1 MKSLFSK
8 ILLSLVVTVLIALAL
23 VLLMTR
29 VNMTRGMLKFIE
41 QQEAAQLAV
50 LVPELAEL
58 YQENGSWAF
67 LQESPRRWNRLLRI
81 SLAGNQDEP
90 FDVAPRGRGRPG
102 LQPPHMRQPG
112 HHRGRLF
119 LLDSNQQWVA
129 GAVFEEQEGVTK
141 DAISVEG
148 QVVGWV
154 GFTPLRAGLPPE
166 ARLFVSGQHRALLI
180 SLVVALAVALGL
192 GFLLARHFSRPL
204 RQLAQTVDT
213 LSDGNYAV
221 RATVT
226 SKDEIGRLGAGVN
239 QLAES
244 LASNRSMRRRWMADI
259 AHELRT
265 PVSILKGEIEAIQ
278 DGLRP
283 ADEKTLASLGEE
295 ADHLSRLVNDL
306 QTLALS
312 DAGALDFRLE
322 QVDLTELVRQQ
333 LQAFDGRLRER
344 GIEVTSDL
352 PGGLLVNG
360 DAQRLRQLM
369 QNLLENSSRYVT
381 TGGALECRAAR
392 TDGRV
397 TLLLDDSGPGLTAE
411 QMTHLFDRF
420 YRADSSRSRA
430 HGGSGLGLSICRNI
444 VEAHQGS
451 IHAEVSPLGGLR
463 IRLTLPAIAGT
474 SG

>member
-29 VNMTRGMLKFIE
+29 INMTRGMLQYIE
-41 QQEAAQLAV
+41 QQESAQLAV

-67 LQESPRRWNRLLRI
+67 LQGSPRRWNRLLRF
-81 SLAGNQDEP
+81 SLTGGEEERNESP
-90 FDVAPRGRGRPG
+90 PRDRGRPDDHR
-102 LQPPHMRQPG
+102 PPMRPPG
-112 HHRGRLF
+112 HLRGRLF
-119 LLDSNQQWVA
+119 LLDSNQEWVA
-129 GAVFEEQEGVTK
+129 GAPLGESRNVTQE
-141 DAISVEG
+141 AITAGG

-154 GFTPLRAGLPPE
+154 GFTPLQAGLPPE
-166 ARLFVSGQHRALLI
+166 ARLFVRGQARALVL

-204 RQLAQTVDT
+204 RQLAETVDT
-213 LSDGNYAV
+213 LSDGNYEV

-226 SKDEIGRLGAGVN
+226 SKDEIGRLGMGVN

-265 PVSILKGEIEAIQ
+265 PVSVLKGEIEAIQ

-312 DAGALDFRLE
+312 DAGALDFHMER
-322 QVDLTELVRQQ
+322 VDLTELIRQQ
-333 LQAFDGRLRER
+333 LHAFRNRLQERE
-344 GIEVTSDL
+344 ICVINDL
-352 PGGLLVNG
+352 PNNLLVSG
-360 DAQRLRQLM
+360 DAQRLRQLV
-369 QNLLENSSRYVT
+369 QNLLENCSRYVSAN
-381 TGGALECRAAR
+381 GALELKASLA
-392 TDGRV
+392 DGCMI
-397 TLLLDDSGPGLTAE
+397 LCLDDSGPGLTAE
-411 QMTHLFDRF
+411 QMDHLFDRF
-420 YRADSSRSRA
+420 YRADASRSRA

-451 IHAEVSPLGGLR
+451 IRAEASPLGGLR
-463 IRLTLPAIAGT
+463 IRLTLPALGANG
-474 SG
+474 

>member
-23 VLLMTR
+23 VVLMTR
-29 VNMTRGMLKFIE
+29 VNMTRGMVKYIE

-58 YQENGSWAF
+58 YQQDGSWAY
-67 LQESPRRWNRLLRI
+67 LQDSPRRWNRLLRF
-81 SLAGNQDEP
+81 LRTGGEGDQAEVP
-90 FDVAPRGRGRPG
+90 PRGRGRPDFQRPPTRPSG
-102 LQPPHMRQPG
+102 HLQ
-112 HHRGRLF
+112 GRLF
-119 LLDSNQQWVA
+119 LLDSNQERVA
-129 GAVFEEQEGVTK
+129 GAAFRENEIVRKE
-141 DAISVEG
+141 AITVAG

-154 GFTPLRAGLPPE
+154 GFTALRAGLPPE
-166 ARLFVSGQHRALLI
+166 ARLFVRGQARAMLL

-204 RQLAQTVDT
+204 RQLAETVDT
-213 LSDGNYAV
+213 LSDGNYDV

-226 SKDEIGRLGAGVN
+226 SKDEIGRLAGGVN

-244 LASNRSMRRRWMADI
+244 LASNRTMRQRWMADI

-265 PVSILKGEIEAIQ
+265 PVSVLKGEIEAIQ

-283 ADEKTLASLGEE
+283 ADGKTMTSLGEE

-312 DAGALDFRLE
+312 DAGALDFRME
-322 QVDLTELVRQQ
+322 PVDVGELIRQQ
-333 LQAFDGRLRER
+333 LQAFDSRLQSR
-344 GIEVTSDL
+344 GINVTSDV
-352 PGGLLVNG
+352 PDGLKLNG

-369 QNLLENSSRYVT
+369 QNLLENSARYASAN
-381 TGGALECRAAR
+381 GALYLRASHSAHQ
-392 TDGRV
+392 V
-397 TLLLDDSGPGLTAE
+397 TVCLDDSGPGLTSE

-420 YRADSSRSRA
+420 YRADASRSRA
-430 HGGSGLGLSICRNI
+430 NGGSGLGLSICRNI
-444 VEAHQGS
+444 VKAHQGS
-451 IHAEVSPLGGLR
+451 IHAEASPLGGLR
-463 IRLTLPAIAGT
+463 IRLVLPAAG
-474 SG
+474 GMNG

>member
-1 MKSLFSK
+1 
-8 ILLSLVVTVLIALAL
+8 
-23 VLLMTR
+23 
-29 VNMTRGMLKFIE
+29 
-41 QQEAAQLAV
+41 
-50 LVPELAEL
+50 
-58 YQENGSWAF
+58 
-67 LQESPRRWNRLLRI
+67 
-81 SLAGNQDEP
+81 
-90 FDVAPRGRGRPG
+90 
-102 LQPPHMRQPG
+102 
-112 HHRGRLF
+112 
-119 LLDSNQQWVA
+119 
-129 GAVFEEQEGVTK
+129 
-141 DAISVEG
+141 
-148 QVVGWV
+148 
-154 GFTPLRAGLPPE
+154 LRAGLPPE
-166 ARLFVSGQHRALLI
+166 ARLFVRGQNRALLI

-213 LSDGNYAV
+213 LSHGNYAV

-265 PVSILKGEIEAIQ
+265 PVSVLKGEIEAIQ

-312 DAGALDFRLE
+312 DAGALDFRMEL
-322 QVDLTELVRQQ
+322 VDLTELVRQQ
-333 LQAFDGRLRER
+333 LEAFDGRLRER
-344 GIEVTSDL
+344 GIEVSSDL
-352 PGGLLVNG
+352 PASLLVNG
-360 DAQRLRQLM
+360 DVQRLRQLM
-369 QNLLENSSRYVT
+369 QNLLENSSRYVS
-381 TGGALECRAAR
+381 TGGLLKCKAAR
-392 TDGRV
+392 TDGQV

-420 YRADSSRSRA
+420 YRADSSRSRV
-430 HGGSGLGLSICRNI
+430 HGGSGLGLSICRKI
-444 VEAHQGS
+444 VEAHQGG

-463 IRLTLPAIAGT
+463 IRLTLPAVEG
-474 SG
+474 SGA

>member
-1 MKSLFSK
+1 
-8 ILLSLVVTVLIALAL
+8 
-23 VLLMTR
+23 
-29 VNMTRGMLKFIE
+29 
-41 QQEAAQLAV
+41 
-50 LVPELAEL
+50 
-58 YQENGSWAF
+58 
-67 LQESPRRWNRLLRI
+67 
-81 SLAGNQDEP
+81 
-90 FDVAPRGRGRPG
+90 
-102 LQPPHMRQPG
+102 
-112 HHRGRLF
+112 
-119 LLDSNQQWVA
+119 
-129 GAVFEEQEGVTK
+129 
-141 DAISVEG
+141 
-148 QVVGWV
+148 
-154 GFTPLRAGLPPE
+154 
-166 ARLFVSGQHRALLI
+166 LFVRGQHRALLI

-226 SKDEIGRLGAGVN
+226 TKDEIGRLGAGVN

-265 PVSILKGEIEAIQ
+265 PVSVLKGEIEAIQ

-322 QVDLTELVRQQ
+322 PVDLTELIRQQ
-333 LQAFDGRLRER
+333 LQVFDSRLRAR
-344 GIEVTSDL
+344 GIDVTSDL
-352 PGGLLVNG
+352 PGGLRVNG

-369 QNLLENSSRYVT
+369 QNLLENSSRYVS
-381 TGGALECRAAR
+381 TGGALECKAAR
-392 TDGRV
+392 SDGRV

-444 VEAHQGS
+444 AEAHQGS

-463 IRLTLPAIAGT
+463 IRLTLPAIDGT